1 MSDFNYAILD
11 ERAHRPWPMPDRA
24 WVMTQ
29 TWHDLLFA
37 HWRVP
42 VEALRAVVPSVFPID
57 TFHGEAWLAVVPFH
71 MSNVGPR
78 LAPSLPWVS
87 AFPELNVRTYVRVD
101 DKPGVYFFS
110 LDASSAAAVAAA
122 RALLHLPYFT
132 ADMAVAVGQTI
143 EYRSR
148 RTSAPA
154 PEFRGSYQPSGPPA
168 APAPNSLEWFLTE
181 RYCLYAID
189 HLKHPY
195 RLEIHHPPWPLQRAT
210 GDIAVNT
217 MSAPIGIALEG
228 PPLLHFSRRQDVVC
242 WLPEVIRR

>member
-11 ERAHRPWPMPDRA
+11 KRAHRPWSMPDRA

-42 VEALRAVVPSVFPID
+42 VGTLRAIVPSVFPID
-57 TFHGEAWLAVVPFH
+57 TFNGDAWLAVVPFH

-78 LAPSLPWVS
+78 FAPSLPWIS

-110 LDASSAAAVAAA
+110 LDASSAAAVATA

-132 ADMAVAVGQTI
+132 AEMSVTVGRTI

-154 PEFRGSYQPSGPPA
+154 TEFRASYQPSEPPA
-168 APAPNSLEWFLTE
+168 APVPGSLEWFLTE

-210 GDIAVNT
+210 ADITVNT
-217 MSAPIGIALEG
+217 MTAPIDIALEG
-228 PPLLHFSRRQDVVC
+228 PPLLHFSGRQDVVC
-242 WLPEVIRR
+242 WRPEVIRR